1 MGASAP
7 ALPVNHAGGGAK
19 VTGGRSREEKAALN
33 SYEDGVNR
41 INESVFKL
49 KLTFFDIYVNIKSL

>member
-19 VTGGRSREEKAALN
+19 VTGGRSREEKATLN

-49 KLTFFDIYVNIKSL
+49 K